1 MNGIMKR
8 KSLTNKPKKIKIMTT
23 EEAVKSMLSK
33 LDTMLEFDEGI
44 DVDSVEELKNK
55 FDIYVKENFQEAQ
68 TETTILK
75 D

>member
-1 MNGIMKR
+1 
-8 KSLTNKPKKIKIMTT
+8 MTT

-33 LDTMLEFDEGI
+33 LNTMLEFDEGI
-44 DVDSVEELKNK
+44 DVNSIAELKSKYEVFVEE
-55 FDIYVKENFQEAQ
+55 NFPEAQ

>member
-1 MNGIMKR
+1 M
-8 KSLTNKPKKIKIMTT
+8 PQEVIKN
-23 EEAVKSMLSK
+23 MLSK
-33 LDTMLEFDEGI
+33 LDKMLEFDESI

-55 FDIYVKENFQEAQ
+55 YDTFIKETFSEAQ

>member
-1 MNGIMKR
+1 MPQE
-8 KSLTNKPKKIKIMTT
+8 L
-23 EEAVKSMLSK
+23 VKSMLSK

-44 DVDSVEELKNK
+44 DVDSVEELISKYDMFVK
-55 FDIYVKENFQEAQ
+55 EFKENFPETQ

>member
-1 MNGIMKR
+1 
-8 KSLTNKPKKIKIMTT
+8 MTT

-44 DVDSVEELKNK
+44 DVSSIAELKSKYDTYVEE
-55 FDIYVKENFQEAQ
+55 NFPE
-68 TETTILK
+68 TETTILN

>member
-1 MNGIMKR
+1 
-8 KSLTNKPKKIKIMTT
+8 MTQ
-23 EEAVKSMLSK
+23 EVVKSWLDK

-44 DVDSVEELKNK
+44 AVDSVEELKSK
-55 FDIYVKENFQEAQ
+55 YDTFVKENFPEVQ